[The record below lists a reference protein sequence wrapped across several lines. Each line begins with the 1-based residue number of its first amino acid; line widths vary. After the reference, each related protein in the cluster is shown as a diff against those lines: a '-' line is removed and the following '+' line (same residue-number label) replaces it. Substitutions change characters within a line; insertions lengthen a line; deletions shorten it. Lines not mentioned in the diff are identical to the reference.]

1 MFSSGAKK
9 RLGSDATPRQRLRRS
24 NPGQEILE
32 LQRGTLPGPAWS
44 LGAGQHPISLGFSQE
59 QAGLFLEGN
68 PSLARVPGGLSCI
81 SGSSLMV
88 NDEKIRGA
96 LGRVVFRSLHMPR
109 DFSP

>member
-1 MFSSGAKK
+1 MREPHGKELKQLMADS
-9 RLGSDATPRQRLRRS
+9 Q
-24 NPGQEILE
+24 QEIEVLSLASCKE
-32 LQRGTLPGPAWS
+32 LNAANKQVS
-44 LGAGQHPISLGFSQE
+44 
-59 QAGLFLEGN
+59 LEGN
-68 PSLARVPGGLSCI
+68 PSLARVPGRLSCI